1 MAIGYGVRMTING
14 IAVPLT
20 EAEIRMVK
28 DQPPHSPNVL
38 FLGQDEWRYLND
50 PAEQL
55 PSSVVLSLPLK
66 KG

>member
-1 MAIGYGVRMTING
+1 MAVGYGVRMTING

-28 DQPPHSPNVL
+28 DQPKTL

-50 PAEQL
+50 PQEQFQSL
-55 PSSVVLSLPLK
+55 VVHSPPPK
-66 KG
+66 RV